1 MRGRS
6 RVRERISVLTF
17 ALVILVTIV
26 GVSFAVG
33 YILGK
38 LLL

>member
-1 MRGRS
+1 M
-6 RVRERISVLTF
+6 RERLTVLAF
-17 ALVILVTIV
+17 ALAVLLAIV
-26 GVSFAVG
+26 GSAFAVG

>member
-1 MRGRS
+1 MRDRFT
-6 RVRERISVLTF
+6 VLVF
-17 ALVILVTIV
+17 ALAVVIAIV
-26 GVSFAVG
+26 GIAFVVG

>member
-1 MRGRS
+1 MSRS
-6 RVRERISVLTF
+6 RIGERLGVLAF
-17 ALVILVTIV
+17 AVAVLAGIV
-26 GVSFAVG
+26 GMAFAVG

>member
-1 MRGRS
+1 MSRS
-6 RVRERISVLTF
+6 RTRERVSVTLF
-17 ALVILVTIV
+17 ALIVLAVIL
-26 GVSFAVG
+26 GASFAVG

>member
-1 MRGRS
+1 MRSG
-6 RVRERISVLTF
+6 VRERLTVLAF
-17 ALVILVTIV
+17 ALAVLLAIV
-26 GVSFAVG
+26 GSAFAVG

>member
-1 MRGRS
+1 MRAS
-6 RVRERISVLTF
+6 VRERLTVLTF
-17 ALVILVTIV
+17 ALVILLAIV
-26 GVSFAVG
+26 GSAFAVG

>member
-1 MRGRS
+1 MRAGA
-6 RVRERISVLTF
+6 RERLAVLSF
-17 ALVILVTIV
+17 ALAVVLAIV
-26 GVSFAVG
+26 GSAFAVG

>member
-1 MRGRS
+1 VKGRGRM
-6 RVRERISVLTF
+6 RERLTVLGF
-17 ALVILVTIV
+17 ATLVLVAIV
-26 GVSFAVG
+26 GSAFVVG